1 MNLIRFN
8 TSKCKV
14 LHLSGGNLH
23 YQYKLEDVRTEHS
36 LAGKDGVLV
45 NGSLGHECALQKC
58 VVTAQKANCILGCIK
73 RMVAS
78 RARYMVLAL
87 CSLLVRPHLEN
98 CIHMR
103 SPQYRRDMA
112 C

>member
-1 MNLIRFN
+1 MRLNE
-8 TSKCKV
+8 SGCKACTWV
-14 LHLSGGNLH
+14 MAAPCF
-23 YQYKLEDVRTEHS
+23 QYKLGDVRMEHS